1 VTVVAIVDDHRL
13 FSAALALALQAR
25 GISVVQ
31 PELTSMADVERSLS
45 GKHPDVVLL
54 DRDLGSLGN
63 GEALI
68 APVTSRGA
76 SVLVIS
82 GSLDGAVMGRCLAS
96 GAAGCLSKT
105 ESLETVLAAVL
116 AIAAGEVVTSPTE
129 RDHLI
134 ECWRRQQG
142 VSDALT
148 ARFRRLTSREAVVLE
163 ELMDGRSVTG
173 IAADDFVSEATVRT
187 QVRSIL
193 QKLDVNSQLE
203 AVALARRAGWRGLPP
218 ATPR

>member
-1 VTVVAIVDDHRL
+1 MTVVAIVDDHRL
-13 FSAALALALQAR
+13 FSAALALALQAQ
-25 GISVVQ
+25 GVDVLQ
-31 PELTSMADVERSLS
+31 PELTSMLDVERALS
-45 GKHPDVVLL
+45 DKNPDVVLL
-54 DRDLGSLGN
+54 DRDLGSLGS

-68 APVTSRGA
+68 APVTSSGA

-82 GSLDGAVMGRCLAS
+82 GSLDGAVMGGCLAS
-96 GAAGCLSKT
+96 GAVGCISKT
-105 ESLETVLAAVL
+105 ESLETVLEAVL
-116 AIAAGEVVTSPTE
+116 AIAAGEVVTSPAE

-148 ARFRRLTSREAVVLE
+148 AQFRRLTPREAVVLG

-173 IAADDFVSEATVRT
+173 IAAGDFVSEATVRT

-203 AVALARRAGWRGLPP
+203 AVALARRAGWKVPPP